1 MQNKKEMDLKKLSE
15 QKDKKLKELQEKYE
29 REHNER
35 NEIEIKLM
43 NLKQD
48 LESVKSKN
56 FIEKNEVIKIWEKLA
71 LNDIKENFHD
81 FFPIEI
87 YHLISNLFYIS
98 KELLNNLLT
107 EKYNLFLSCFNVE
120 SNKKNLESIEIRLKP
135 FIIDNISEI
144 IFNEKDSQFFLNNLK
159 RDFQKYSLEMIKN
172 KNKKIEKL
180 MNKNSFEIMI
190 ENIKKLSLFGMFND
204 PILNFNIEKK
214 FDDRKIENIKINKS
228 NIDNYLIVNN
238 INEKK
243 EFNAIIILSPP
254 KTKSGIEIAE
264 LKNLKKII
272 IINENKTYSNS
283 IDEKDYEI
291 NLKKFLKNSTKFFG
305 EISIKKKNFYEI
317 YLQLDTPIINQFERI
332 RKQYRNKYFKEINK
346 EILYNLYI
354 NPLSHRINKSL
365 NHKSINSKNFNI
377 GNISKENENI
387 ITDLNN
393 EKIFENNII
402 QINNKDNEIKKKEK
416 NKKRTFNEI
425 DFKKIL
431 NQIEFSQKVNKN
443 NNIYI
448 YYQTKT
454 ISEMKNN
461 KYNHKNILIKKDI
474 SKRNNKEKMFNSNF
488 KNFIKTNI
496 NINSGNKRQK
506 KYYDEFFSSQYKQNK
521 RKKKTERPST
531 GTTKSSTYFN
541 IDIDISVNKKDYLSN
556 YLNVIN
562 INQTNRVI
570 NQVGWNKNIRK
581 FFPEYQLDNSLKN
594 FNKNELNKY
603 LIFKIVKNNKNI
615 NRYDEKNISKNS
627 LLKLK
632 KIIHMEKPRT
642 KSPNAYIKKI
652 IIDNNFN

>member
-1 MQNKKEMDLKKLSE
+1 
-15 QKDKKLKELQEKYE
+15 
-29 REHNER
+29 
-35 NEIEIKLM
+35 
-43 NLKQD
+43 
-48 LESVKSKN
+48 
-56 FIEKNEVIKIWEKLA
+56 
-71 LNDIKENFHD
+71 
-81 FFPIEI
+81 
-87 YHLISNLFYIS
+87 
-98 KELLNNLLT
+98 
-107 EKYNLFLSCFNVE
+107 
-120 SNKKNLESIEIRLKP
+120 
-135 FIIDNISEI
+135 
-144 IFNEKDSQFFLNNLK
+144 
-159 RDFQKYSLEMIKN
+159 MIKN

-416 NKKRTFNEI
+416 NKKSTFNEI

-443 NNIYI
+443 NNIYN

-506 KYYDEFFSSQYKQNK
+506 KYYDEFFSS
-521 RKKKTERPST
+521 
-531 GTTKSSTYFN
+531 
-541 IDIDISVNKKDYLSN
+541 
-556 YLNVIN
+556 
-562 INQTNRVI
+562 
-570 NQVGWNKNIRK
+570 
-581 FFPEYQLDNSLKN
+581 
-594 FNKNELNKY
+594 
-603 LIFKIVKNNKNI
+603 
-615 NRYDEKNISKNS
+615 
-627 LLKLK
+627 
-632 KIIHMEKPRT
+632 
-642 KSPNAYIKKI
+642 
-652 IIDNNFN
+652 